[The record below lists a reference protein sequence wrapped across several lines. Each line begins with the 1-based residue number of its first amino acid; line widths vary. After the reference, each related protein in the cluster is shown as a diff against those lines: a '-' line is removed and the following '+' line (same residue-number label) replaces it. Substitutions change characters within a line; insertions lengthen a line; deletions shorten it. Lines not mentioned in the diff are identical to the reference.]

1 MSSRWW
7 RDSTRPWL
15 ILSMPVS
22 LSHFYSGGS
31 SLGVAYGL
39 QVVTRLFL
47 AMHYRIN
54 FKDLIVYTRDTEFGS
69 MLRFYHATGASLF
82 LFLLYWHLR
91 RGLYYGSFN
100 KNKLWGS
107 RVVILLVSM
116 GAAFLGYV
124 LPYGQMSY
132 WGATVII
139 NLLSVFSYEICI
151 TLWRGFVVSEYTL
164 VRMFSFHFL
173 VPLVLRALLLIHVS
187 LLHTSGGS
195 SLNYSFNKIRF
206 TGSYLNKD
214 FFMWVVL
221 MLGVGHFWLLFPNTL
236 GDSDNYTEA
245 NPQVTPAHIKPE
257 WYFLFAYAILR
268 CVSNKTARVLLLFAA
283 ILILALAVVFS
294 TRGEGMQHFTTVQVQ
309 FLLLTVAGGLQITL
323 YNTFLSQVAS
333 VLYFHTLLFM

>member
-214 FFMWVVL
+214 FFMWWFLCSVL
-221 MLGVGHFWLLFPNTL
+221 DIFGSCF
-236 GDSDNYTEA
+236 
-245 NPQVTPAHIKPE
+245 
-257 WYFLFAYAILR
+257 
-268 CVSNKTARVLLLFAA
+268 
-283 ILILALAVVFS
+283 LIL
-294 TRGEGMQHFTTVQVQ
+294 
-309 FLLLTVAGGLQITL
+309 
-323 YNTFLSQVAS
+323 
-333 VLYFHTLLFM
+333 